1 MQVMILI
8 SPGEVPKIRS
18 LRNPLNKMSKSEANV
33 KSRIELTD
41 TPDQIVEKVKKA
53 VTDLTSEVTYD
64 FENRPGV
71 SNLIEIHT
79 ALTGLTTDEIV
90 EESFLHAEDT
100 GLYKKRLAEVI
111 IEKLSPIQAQVLKY
125 QQDPGYLLEVLHKGS
140 VTASHLAENTMAEVK
155 CLVGF
160 S

>member
-1 MQVMILI
+1 MILI